1 MPDARVV
8 FLGDELLL
16 CCREQAAAILRNDG
30 LTVVGP
36 DASLGAAADIA
47 ECAAR
52 VIDLHQPDIA
62 LLVCSP
68 YGFENT
74 PAAARGEVPLSLS
87 DFERTLISLSQTIP
101 RFCGSQVACTTIPP
115 IHIERLGVGIASPD
129 GAAGFQR
136 QIDQFNQLALN
147 IFGEFNIFVRPIHEN
162 VARYIDDDLAADGFR
177 LTPSGI
183 SRYAAE
189 FAAAVYEAL

>member
-1 MPDARVV
+1 MPDARVL

-16 CCREQAAAILRNDG
+16 LCREQAAAILRNDG

-74 PAAARGEVPLSLS
+74 PGAARGDIPLSLP
-87 DFERTLISLSQTIP
+87 DFERTLISLSQTVP

-115 IHIERLGVGIASPD
+115 IHIDRLGAHIDSRDA
-129 GAAGFQR
+129 AAGFQR
-136 QIDQFNQLALN
+136 QIDQFNQLALD
-147 IFGEFNIFVRPIHEN
+147 IFGEFNILVRPIHEN
-162 VARYIDDDLAADGFR
+162 VARHIDDDLATDGFH

-183 SRYAAE
+183 ARYASE